1 MRFTMKKYWH
11 LFWHFRKVD
20 FMRMME
26 YRTDFVFWLI
36 VSLMWT
42 AFNYFFF
49 FLIFGT
55 TESVAGWSHQEL
67 VIVLSFFTMI
77 DALTWSVFYANM
89 TQYTQS
95 VFSGELS
102 KYLLQPV
109 STIFLLT
116 TQRMSYNNIP
126 RFLIGLIVLVITAVN
141 MDISV
146 SMMELALIVV
156 LFICGAVFIYSGWFI
171 LATLSLW
178 VDKLQNIN
186 DIMPGFRRVYQIPR
200 QVFTGVTALTFTFI
214 FPLGLITSLP
224 SEILT
229 GKNPPVLLILYF
241 IVATTCLALTA
252 RAFFKYSIKQYSS
265 VGG

>member
-1 MRFTMKKYWH
+1 
-11 LFWHFRKVD
+11 
-20 FMRMME
+20 MRMME
-26 YRTDFVFWLI
+26 YRADFIFWLV

-55 TESVAGWSHQEL
+55 NEKIAGWSHQEL
-67 VIVLSFFTMI
+67 LIVLSFFTMI
-77 DALTWSVFYANM
+77 DALTWSFFYANM
-89 TQYTQS
+89 TEYTRA

-109 STIFLLT
+109 NSIFLLT
-116 TQRMSYNNIP
+116 CQRMNYNNVP
-126 RFLIGLIVLVITAVN
+126 RFLIGLIILVITALK

-146 SMMELALIVV
+146 SLLQLLLIVF
-156 LFICGAVFIYSGWFI
+156 LFVCGAIFIYSGWFI

-178 VDKLQNIN
+178 VEKLQNIN

-200 QVFTGVTALTFTFI
+200 QVFTGVTALTFTYI

-229 GKNPPVLLILYF
+229 GKNPPVVLILYF
-241 IVATTCLALTA
+241 VIATGTIALLAQT
-252 RAFFKYSIKQYSS
+252 FFKYSIKQYSS